1 LELLTFLELLTL
13 DLLFAGA
20 AAASTAAGIGL
31 GYRNWR
37 QRHRALLRS
46 NSRIIH
52 TSRGPVEYAVRGE
65 GPAVLVIHGC
75 PGGYDQGLIAAD
87 LAGAEGFQ
95 FIAVSRPGYLRT
107 PLRLGRSPE
116 EQANCYAALLDALG
130 IRQAA
135 IIGISGG
142 GPSALQF
149 ALRHP
154 ERCWALVTVCAISR
168 CLTETEIEN
177 CKSPLRHILF
187 TTDLVSRLA
196 LSTLYFRPLL
206 RNGAGA
212 RAGSAGWVEAR
223 MIAGLLRSMTFFS
236 KRRVGLLNDER
247 HLTSMPTYP
256 LQEIKVP
263 TLVLHGTA
271 DEIVPF
277 SHAEHLAEKVPRAQ
291 LMRVKGGKHIFFAT
305 HREAVLG
312 PLFDF
317 FKAQHC
323 AGSPEPAWGQAGG
336 ASISRKPS

>member
-1 LELLTFLELLTL
+1 M

-20 AAASTAAGIGL
+20 AAASTVAGIGL
-31 GYRNWR
+31 GYRSWR
-37 QRHRALLRS
+37 RRNRAFLRS
-46 NSRIIH
+46 NSQIVH

-116 EQANCYAALLDALG
+116 DQANCYAALLDALG

-168 CLTETEIEN
+168 CLTEAEIEN
-177 CKSPLRHILF
+177 CKSPLRHVLF
-187 TTDLVSRLA
+187 TADLVSRLA
-196 LSTLYFRPLL
+196 LKAVRVLTFLG
-206 RNGAGA
+206 NGAAAGA
-212 RAGSAGWVEAR
+212 AWGDREEAR
-223 MIAGLLRSMTFFS
+223 MIAGLLRSMTVFS

-247 HLTSMPTYP
+247 HLTSMAAYP

-277 SHAEHLAEKVPRAQ
+277 SHAEHLAEKVPHAK
-291 LMRVKGGKHIFFAT
+291 LVSVKGGKHIFFAT
-305 HREAVLG
+305 HREAVLA
-312 PLFDF
+312 PVIEF
-317 FKAQHC
+317 FKAQ
-323 AGSPEPAWGQAGG
+323 
-336 ASISRKPS
+336 

>member
-1 LELLTFLELLTL
+1 M
-13 DLLFAGA
+13 DVLFAGA
-20 AAASTAAGIGL
+20 AAATTAAGIGL
-31 GYRNWR
+31 GYRSWR
-37 QRHRALLRS
+37 RRNRVLLRS
-46 NSRIIH
+46 NSQIIH

-75 PGGYDQGLIAAD
+75 PGGYDQGLMAAD
-87 LAGAEGFQ
+87 LTGAEGFQ

-116 EQANCYAALLDALG
+116 DQANCYAALLDALG
-130 IRQAA
+130 IQQAA
-135 IIGISGG
+135 VIGISGG

-149 ALRHP
+149 ALQHP
-154 ERCWALVTVCAISR
+154 ERCWALVTICAISR
-168 CLTETEIEN
+168 CLSEAEIKN
-177 CKSPLRHILF
+177 CKSPLRHVLF
-187 TTDLVSRLA
+187 TADLVSRLA
-196 LSTLYFRPLL
+196 LKAVRVRTLF
-206 RNGAGA
+206 RNGAA
-212 RAGSAGWVEAR
+212 LSDREEAR
-223 MIAGLLRSMTFFS
+223 MIAGLLRSMTVFS

-256 LQEIKVP
+256 LQEIKAP

-277 SHAEHLAEKVPRAQ
+277 AHAEHLAEKVPHAK
-291 LMRVKGGKHIFFAT
+291 LVSVKGGKHIFFAT
-305 HREAVLG
+305 HSEEVLA
-312 PLFDF
+312 PLIEF